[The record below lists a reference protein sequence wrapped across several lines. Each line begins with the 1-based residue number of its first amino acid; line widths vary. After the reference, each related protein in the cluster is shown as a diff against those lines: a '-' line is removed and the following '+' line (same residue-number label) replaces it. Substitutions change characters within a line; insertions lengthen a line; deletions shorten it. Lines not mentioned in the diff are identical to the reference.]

1 MTKEIPV
8 ITIDGP
14 SGAGKG
20 SVAAIIAEKLGWN
33 LLDSGAIY
41 RLLALSAIKKNID
54 FENSELLTEEA
65 KRLNVEFVPQKGSE
79 IRILLDGEDVTGE
92 IRTEKCGNTA
102 SKIAAILPVRDALLQ
117 RQRDFAKEPGL
128 VADGRDMG
136 TVVFS
141 SAAAKIFLTASAE
154 ERAKRRYKQ
163 LKQKEFNVNLAALV
177 KEIEERDLRDT
188 TRKVAPLKPAED
200 AIVIDSSNLDID
212 QVVQQI
218 MQHIDL
224 V

>member
-65 KRLNVEFVPQKGSE
+65 KRLNVEFIPQKGSE